1 MKKQVLAVLLI
12 GCAVAA
18 AGCGNSGKKETEAP
32 KTVETAATRDAGETE
47 AAVVET
53 EAAVVETEAAVVET
67 EAAVVETEAA
77 VVETEA
83 AVVETEAAVVET
95 EAAVVETEAAVVE
108 TEAAVVETEAAVVET
123 EEAVVETEEAAVET
137 EAAVVETEEA
147 AVETEEEVVETEEA
161 VETEE
166 EVVET
171 EEDAVETEEED
182 FYETES
188 EYIVVETEAP
198 MPEYNVSDYL
208 KLTDDDYKN
217 ITVEVPAA
225 QQATDEEVD
234 AEIEM
239 AFHYLEDYDDL
250 VEKKTKGKV
259 KVGDTVNID
268 YVGTKDGEEFDGGSA
283 EGYDLEIGSGTF
295 IDGFEDGLIGKEIG
309 SEVDLDLTF
318 PEEYGV
324 EELNGADVV
333 FHVTLNYVAENP
345 ELTDEIAEKLS
356 GGEYDNVEDYVES
369 VRNSI
374 QEGYDE
380 DYRNNAYTQIMGK
393 LAEMY
398 SLDEYPEENVEYYV
412 NNIMEQYIEPYADM
426 YGVSIED
433 FISMAYNGL
442 TEEEFREQEL
452 IPAAESSL
460 TQEIILT
467 AIAEEEGITMT
478 DSELDEKLQEYA
490 DSYGVTVEELIGDAD
505 REMIRS
511 SELQQKVMEWLF
523 ENVNIEE
530 IEETEAA
537 EVFTSET
544 EAEIGAET
552 EAEIG
557 VETEAEIGNSR
568 AGAFAETETET
579 E

>member
-32 KTVETAATRDAGETE
+32 KTVETAATRDAG
-47 AAVVET
+47 
-53 EAAVVETEAAVVET
+53 ET

-412 NNIMEQYIEPYADM
+412 NSMMEQYIEPYADM

>member
-32 KTVETAATRDAGETE
+32 KTVETAATRDAG
-47 AAVVET
+47 
-53 EAAVVETEAAVVET
+53 ET

>member
-32 KTVETAATRDAGETE
+32 KTVETAATRDAG
-47 AAVVET
+47 
-53 EAAVVETEAAVVET
+53 ETEAAVVET

-412 NNIMEQYIEPYADM
+412 NSMMEQYIEPYADM

>member
-108 TEAAVVETEAAVVET
+108 TE
-123 EEAVVETEEAAVET
+123 EAAVET

-147 AVETEEEVVETEEA
+147 AVETEEEVVETEEAVETEEEVVETEEA

-412 NNIMEQYIEPYADM
+412 NSMMEQYIEPYADM

>member
-95 EAAVVETEAAVVE
+95 EAAVVETEA
-108 TEAAVVETEAAVVET
+108 
-123 EEAVVETEEAAVET
+123 AVVETEEAAVET

-452 IPAAESSL
+452 IPAAESNL

>member
-108 TEAAVVETEAAVVET
+108 TEA
-123 EEAVVETEEAAVET
+123 AVVETEEAAVET

-452 IPAAESSL
+452 IPAAESNL

>member
-95 EAAVVETEAAVVE
+95 EAAVVETEA
-108 TEAAVVETEAAVVET
+108 
-123 EEAVVETEEAAVET
+123 AVVETEEAAVET

-412 NNIMEQYIEPYADM
+412 NSMMEQYIEPYADM

>member
-32 KTVETAATRDAGETE
+32 KTVETAATRDAG
-47 AAVVET
+47 
-53 EAAVVETEAAVVET
+53 ETEAAVVET

-318 PEEYGV
+318 PEDYGV

>member
-32 KTVETAATRDAGETE
+32 KTVETAATRDAG
-47 AAVVET
+47 
-53 EAAVVETEAAVVET
+53 ETEAAVVET

-318 PEEYGV
+318 PEDYGV

-412 NNIMEQYIEPYADM
+412 NSMMEQYIEPYADM

>member
-95 EAAVVETEAAVVE
+95 EAAVVETEAAV
-108 TEAAVVETEAAVVET
+108 
-123 EEAVVETEEAAVET
+123 VET

-452 IPAAESSL
+452 IPAAESNL

>member
-32 KTVETAATRDAGETE
+32 KTVETAATRDAG
-47 AAVVET
+47 
-53 EAAVVETEAAVVET
+53 ETEAAVVET

-452 IPAAESSL
+452 IPAAESNL